1 MINLIGKERFDMKYS
16 SELIHTLILT
26 DNEYLALHNAI
37 KFYLSDEIQKVGNT
51 WIVEGLQN
59 ILKETESN

>member
-1 MINLIGKERFDMKYS
+1 MKYS

>member
-1 MINLIGKERFDMKYS
+1 MKYS
-16 SELIHTLILT
+16 SELMHTLILT

-51 WIVEGLQN
+51 WIVEELQS
-59 ILKETESN
+59 ILKTTGDNQSFKTTVLSD